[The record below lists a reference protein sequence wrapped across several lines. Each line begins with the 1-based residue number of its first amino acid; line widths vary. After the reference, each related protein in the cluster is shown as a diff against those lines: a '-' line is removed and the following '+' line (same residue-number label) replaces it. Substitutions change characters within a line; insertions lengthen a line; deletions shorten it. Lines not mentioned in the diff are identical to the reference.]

1 MIYDYGFKNYF
12 GFKEGAEVSFCLNSR
27 VPKNVSYGRDVA
39 TILGV
44 KGANGAGKTNILKA
58 LVFIYDFC
66 SASFRRDIDASIKA
80 DPYFDS
86 TDPSE
91 FYINFRIGDFHYT
104 YELGVNETEVIYE
117 RLYRKNIKDIEKRT
131 RKVPV
136 FERKKNEIVQR
147 LDEIADIDIIAIR
160 SNASLISTV
169 NSYKFSKPLSIFN
182 DLFNYFNSFITN
194 VHYTGLTDFSLDSA
208 SIHNVSSLYNSI
220 PEAFSFVKDII
231 IKSDLGI
238 CDIEIKER
246 MNDNGDKIYYPR
258 FYHSVGDEIHTLTIY
273 DQSSGTRS
281 LYVKLYRY
289 WYILQFG
296 GVLILD
302 EFDLNC
308 HPFMLPKLL
317 DLFESNETNK
327 HNAQFIFTS
336 HITEVLEILTKFR
349 TYLVNK
355 ENNECYCYRLDEI
368 GGELLRHGRAISPI
382 YNEGKLGGVPRL

>member
-1 MIYDYGFKNYF
+1 MIYEYGFKNYF
-12 GFKEGAEVSFCLNSR
+12 GFKEGAEVSFYLNNR
-27 VPKNVSYGRDVA
+27 VPKNVSFGREVA

-44 KGANGAGKTNILKA
+44 KGANGAGKTNLLKA
-58 LVFIYDFC
+58 LVFIFDFC
-66 SASFRRDIDASIKA
+66 SSSFRKDVDASIKA

-91 FYINFRIGDFHYT
+91 FYIDFRIGDFHYT

-117 RLYRKNIKDIEKRT
+117 RLYRKNVKDTEKRT

-136 FERKKNEIVQR
+136 FERKKNEVVQR
-147 LDEIADIDIIAIR
+147 LDEIADIDIIALR
-160 SNASLISTV
+160 GNASLISTA
-169 NSYKFSKPLSIFN
+169 NSYKFSKPLNIFN
-182 DLFNYFNSFITN
+182 EIFNYFNSFITN
-194 VHYTGLTDFSLDSA
+194 VHYTGLTDFSVDTTSIYSVSA
-208 SIHNVSSLYNSI
+208 LYNNV
-220 PEAFSFVKDII
+220 PQAFEFVKDII

-238 CDIEIKER
+238 CDIEIRER
-246 MNDNGDKIYYPR
+246 MNDKGDKIYYPI
-258 FYHSVGDEIHTLTIY
+258 FSHSVGEQVHTLTIY
-273 DQSSGTRS
+273 DQSSGTKS

-289 WYILQFG
+289 WHILTFG
-296 GVLILD
+296 GALILD

-317 DLFESNETNK
+317 DLFQSNETNK
-327 HNAQFIFTS
+327 LNAQFIFTS
-336 HITEVLEILTKFR
+336 HITEVLDILTKFR